1 MNLFAEWTT
10 PLVADACLR
19 LQVPV
24 RVAPPGIAPLT
35 AGMRAAGRVR
45 AVRHW
50 GSVDVFL
57 EAAMDAQPGEVLVI
71 DNAGRT
77 DEGCI
82 GDLTVLELKGS
93 GLAGVVVWGFHRDT
107 GELRAIG
114 FPVFSYGHCPM
125 GPQRL
130 DARAGDTFTTAN
142 FGPHR
147 VTADDAVFADDD
159 GVIFLPWARCDEVAR
174 KAEEIWQI
182 ERKQA
187 GDAANGRLLREQLRL
202 GEFIAARAAQPGL
215 TFREHL
221 RRIRGA
227 IEE

>member
-1 MNLFAEWTT
+1 MNLFAEWST

-19 LQVPV
+19 LKVPV
-24 RVAPPGIAPLT
+24 RVAPPGLAPVS

-45 AVRHW
+45 PVRHW

-57 EAAMDAQPGEVLVI
+57 EAAVNARPGDVLVI

-82 GDLTVLELKGS
+82 GDLTVLEAKGS
-93 GLAGVVVWGFHRDT
+93 GCAGAVLWGFHRDT
-107 GELRAIG
+107 PELRSIA
-114 FPVFSYGHCPM
+114 FPVFSYGCCPM

-130 DARAGDTFTTAN
+130 DARAEDTFTRAN
-142 FGPHR
+142 FGSFAA
-147 VTADDAVFADDD
+147 TADDAVFADDD
-159 GVIFLPWARCDEVAR
+159 GALFLPLARVDEVAPLAR
-174 KAEEIWQI
+174 QIWQTERRQVEEIG
-182 ERKQA
+182 R
-187 GDAANGRLLREQLRL
+187 GRLLRDQLGL
-202 GEFIAARAAQPGL
+202 AEFLTARQAQPAL

-221 RRIRGA
+221 RRIQGA

>member
-24 RVAPPGIAPLT
+24 RVATPGIAPLA
-35 AGMRAAGRVR
+35 AGMRAAGRAR
-45 AVRHW
+45 PVRHW

-57 EAAMDAQPGEVLVI
+57 ESMLGATPGEVLVI
-71 DNAGRT
+71 DNGGRT

-82 GDLTVLELKGS
+82 GDLTVLEVEAS
-93 GLAGVVVWGFHRDT
+93 GLVGVVLWGLHRDT
-107 GELRAIG
+107 AELRTIG
-114 FPVFSYGHCPM
+114 LPVFSYGRCPM
-125 GPQRL
+125 GPTRL
-130 DARAGDTFTTAN
+130 DARAADSFTVAN
-142 FGPHR
+142 FGAHR
-147 VTADDAVFADDD
+147 VTADDVVFADED
-159 GVIFLPWARCDEVAR
+159 GVIFVPLACGGEVAR
-174 KAEEIWQI
+174 KAEEIWQV

-187 GDAANGRLLREQLRL
+187 GDVANGRLLREQLRL
-202 GEFIAARAAQPGL
+202 ADFIAARREQPAL

-221 RRIRGA
+221 RAIRGA

>member
-1 MNLFAEWTT
+1 MNLFAEWST

-19 LQVPV
+19 LKVPV
-24 RVAPPGIAPLT
+24 RVAP
-35 AGMRAAGRVR
+35 AGVR
-45 AVRHW
+45 PVVDGMKAWGWARPVRHW

-57 EAAMDAQPGEVLVI
+57 EAARASEPGDVLVI

-82 GDLTVLELKGS
+82 GDLTVLEVKGS
-93 GLAGVVVWGFHRDT
+93 GGAGIVLWGVHRDT
-107 GELRAIG
+107 PELRQIG
-114 FPVFSYGHCPM
+114 FPVFSYGRCGM

-130 DARAGDTFTTAN
+130 DGRAADTFDGAT

-147 VTADDAVFADDD
+147 VTREDAVFADDD
-159 GVIFLPWARCDEVAR
+159 GVLFIPGAEVEAVGRLARELWAMERRQVAGIAR
-174 KAEEIWQI
+174 
-182 ERKQA
+182 
-187 GDAANGRLLREQLRL
+187 GRLLREQLRL
-202 GEFIAARAAQPGL
+202 AEFMAARRERPEL

-221 RRIRGA
+221 RRIQGA

>member
-24 RVAPPGIAPLT
+24 RVAPAGIAPVT
-35 AGMRAAGRVR
+35 PGMRAAGRAR
-45 AVRHW
+45 PVRHW

-57 EAAMDAQPGEVLVI
+57 ESLLDARPGEVLVI

-82 GDLTVLELKGS
+82 GDLTVLEVAGC
-93 GLAGVVVWGFHRDT
+93 GLTGVVLWGVHRDT

-114 FPVFSYGHCPM
+114 LPVFSYGRCPM

-130 DARAGDTFTTAN
+130 DGRAADTFAGAN
-142 FGPHR
+142 FAGFR
-147 VTADDAVFADDD
+147 VTADDGVFADDD
-159 GVIFLPWARCDEVAR
+159 GVLFVPHARSEEVAR
-174 KAEEIWQI
+174 KAAEIWRV
-182 ERKQA
+182 ERQQA
-187 GDAANGRLLREQLRL
+187 AEVARGRLLREQLRL
-202 GEFIAARAAQPGL
+202 ADYVAARRERPEL

-221 RRIRGA
+221 RKIQGA

>member
-24 RVAPPGIAPLT
+24 RVAPPGVLPVVP
-35 AGMRAAGRVR
+35 GMRVAGRAR
-45 AVRHW
+45 PVRHW

-57 EAAMDAQPGEVLVI
+57 EAALTTEAGDVLVI

-82 GDLTVLELKGS
+82 GDLTVLEAKGS
-93 GLAGVVVWGFHRDT
+93 GCAGLVVWGFHRDSA
-107 GELRAIG
+107 ELRQIG
-114 FPVFSYGHCPM
+114 VPVFSYGRCAM

-130 DARAGDTFTTAN
+130 DPRAEDTFQTAN

-147 VTADDAVFADDD
+147 VTREDAVFADDD
-159 GVIFLPWARCDEVAR
+159 GVLFVPWASVAAIGPV
-174 KAEEIWQI
+174 AEGIWRTERRQVAEIA
-182 ERKQA
+182 R
-187 GDAANGRLLREQLRL
+187 GRLLREQLRL
-202 GEFIAARAAQPGL
+202 QEFLAARSERPGL

-221 RRIRGA
+221 RRIQGA